1 MNNITSL
8 IKDIVISAII
18 AVFTSGLFKVSNT
31 IYQSVIAV
39 LILIIIFL
47 ILRGIDKMAKRME
60 IISILYVENLILP
73 FIQSVYDGENLKL
86 KDTNIK
92 KVKLFIILP
101 ESINDL
107 YQFKTVMSCLDTIE
121 IVVPIK
127 DATIRSMRGKLI
139 DQNLMLF
146 DSPMSWLTSLNYLRG
161 AKGMSDK
168 KITQLLRKMT
178 DDIKVYTK
186 KMTKKSSSFENIKFI
201 SFAEFEQY
209 YN

>member
-1 MNNITSL
+1 MNNITSF
-8 IKDIVISAII
+8 IKDIIISAII
-18 AVFTSGLFKVSNT
+18 AVFTSGLFNVSNT

-47 ILRGIDKMAKRME
+47 ILRGINKMAKRLE

-73 FIQSVYDGENLKL
+73 FIQSIYDGKDLKI

-101 ESINDL
+101 ENIKDL
-107 YQFKTVMSCLDTIE
+107 YHFNTLMSRLDTIE
-121 IVVPIK
+121 MAVPIK
-127 DATIRSMRGKLI
+127 DSTIRSMKGKLI
-139 DQNLMLF
+139 DQNLILF
-146 DSPMSWLTSLNYLRG
+146 DTPMSWLTSLNYLKG
-161 AKGMSDK
+161 AKGMSEK

-186 KMTKKSSSFENIKFI
+186 KMTKNDAFVQNLKFI
-201 SFAEFEQY
+201 SFAEFEQF